1 MVKYP
6 NCILEERTPKEDR
19 VDPRFVLRLRV
30 LKEVIAK
37 VEKDVVS
44 GRTLDKVL
52 EVRFRERLVAMWIK

>member
-1 MVKYP
+1 MKYP
-6 NCILEERTPKEDR
+6 NRILEERTPKEDR

-30 LKEVIAK
+30 LKEVITK

>member
-1 MVKYP
+1 MKYP
-6 NCILEERTPKEDR
+6 NRILEERTPKEDR

-30 LKEVIAK
+30 LKEVTAK

>member
-19 VDPRFVLRLRV
+19 VDPRFVLRVQV

-44 GRTLDKVL
+44 GRTLAKDLK
-52 EVRFRERLVAMWIK
+52 VRFREPLVAMWIK

>member
-19 VDPRFVLRLRV
+19 VDPRFVLWLRV

-44 GRTLDKVL
+44 GRT
-52 EVRFRERLVAMWIK
+52 